1 MSMLAA
7 LVRRYERMAAK
18 GEAPVPG
25 YSSEKIAYGVTLA
38 ADGSVI
44 DAVPLGELKKGKLV
58 PESMIVPQPVK
69 RTVGIAANLLWD
81 KTSYVFGATDPAK
94 ESKRAAKK
102 GLRPGAEEFGAFR
115 QRQHKAIGET
125 EDVGLKAFLA
135 FLDGWDPQRYDE
147 LPHASDM
154 LDANVVFR
162 LDGGDWLHNRP
173 AARKIV
179 ASSVGAGGASG
190 LCLVTGQDATVAR
203 LHPSIKGVRGAQS
216 SGAAIVSFNQSAFTS
231 YGKEQGENAP
241 VSEYAAFAYTTALNG
256 LLAERR
262 NRVQI
267 GDATVVFWAE
277 PQGEEEPYDAENVF
291 AEIFGVS
298 AETSAPES
306 APAPDAET
314 QERDLLQKLAMI
326 AEGRAVPGLS
336 VDPATKFYVLG
347 LSPNAAR
354 ISVRFWLDTTIRQLA
369 QRLTRHFEDLRLEPP
384 AWRAGKAP
392 NVRAL
397 IGHLA
402 PMRIDRDGRL
412 KIMFDDAP
420 DHLSGEFVRA
430 VLSGGDYPY
439 AVLSTV
445 LQRLKGDRVVTGLR
459 VALVKAVLARRARRQ
474 KTQLG
479 SEEADMTSDPFVE
492 SDGRKLGRLFA
503 IYERAQA
510 ACFEELNSGV
520 VDKFYASAMA
530 TPLYVFPSLDA
541 NFQHHLSKIRKGRDL
556 AKWVKNPGALA
567 GGLLKSVGELTS
579 GICSYPKQLPLEE
592 QGQFVIGY
600 YQQKFGRDSESAN
613 GVQTAA
619 ASGRQS
625 EEEQQ

>member
-38 ADGSVI
+38 ADGSVV
-44 DAVPLGELKKGKLV
+44 DAVPLGELVKGKLV

-115 QRQHKAIGET
+115 QRQHEAIGET

-162 LDGGDWLHNRP
+162 LDGDDWLHNRP

-179 ASSVGAGGASG
+179 AGSAGAGGAAG
-190 LCLVTGQDATVAR
+190 LCLVTGQDAPVAR

-231 YGKEQGENAP
+231 FGKEQGENAP

-277 PQGEEEPYDAENVF
+277 PEGEEEPYDAENVF

-298 AETSAPES
+298 AETGAPES

-326 AEGRAVPGLS
+326 AEGRAVPGAS
-336 VDPATKFYVLG
+336 VSPATKFYVLG

-384 AWRAGKAP
+384 PWKTPPSFWRLLVELAAQRKSENIP
-392 NVRAL
+392 S
-397 IGHLA
+397 HLA
-402 PMRIDRDGRL
+402 
-412 KIMFDDAP
+412 
-420 DHLSGEFVRA
+420 GEFARA
-430 VLSGGDYPY
+430 VLTGGHYPLSLLTL
-439 AVLSTV
+439 VLC
-445 LQRLKGDRVVTGLR
+445 RLRADHDVNGHRA
-459 VALVKAVLARRARRQ
+459 ALIKATLSRFNKEVPVSLSRDEPDSAYR
-474 KTQLG
+474 
-479 SEEADMTSDPFVE
+479 
-492 SDGRKLGRLFA
+492 LGRLFA
-503 IYERAQA
+503 VLEVVQRA
-510 ACFEELNSGV
+510 GV
-520 VDKFYASAMA
+520 GDVNAGIRDRYVGAASA
-530 TPLYVFPSLDA
+530 TPSRVFPILLRGAQDHLSAAKKKGKKGWAISLEKEISEIMGGLGAAKPFPPSLDLDG
-541 NFQHHLSKIRKGRDL
+541 QGRFF
-556 AKWVKNPGALA
+556 
-567 GGLLKSVGELTS
+567 VGFYHQQAELFTKRTPE
-579 GICSYPKQLPLEE
+579 IEAVDDTEE
-592 QGQFVIGY
+592 
-600 YQQKFGRDSESAN
+600 
-613 GVQTAA
+613 
-619 ASGRQS
+619 
-625 EEEQQ
+625 